1 MNSSRQPQR
10 KVHKPGTISAAL
22 SYRDFR
28 VMWISSFLSSIGV
41 WMQQVIL
48 PAYIYSRTG
57 SASTVALFTF
67 AQLGPLL
74 LLSIPAGVMADKFDR
89 RNWLIFAQCIQMA
102 GSVLLGILTSLDS
115 SIALLFCAQLTVG
128 IGNSFNA
135 PAFSAVLPSLV
146 RPEDLGGSISL
157 SSTSVNGSRVVGPIL
172 AALLM
177 HWGVT
182 TSQVFFINSCT
193 YLIVMSAVIRIALPA
208 AKRTQESGWK
218 SLTLGIRTARSRPVL
233 RRLLVTMFSFS
244 LFSLPFV

>member
-1 MNSSRQPQR
+1 MNSSPKPQR
-10 KVHKPGTISAAL
+10 TDRKPGTISAAL

-102 GSVLLGILTSLDS
+102 GSVLLGVLTSLDS
-115 SIALLFCAQLTVG
+115 SIALCLLILFAQ
-128 IGNSFNA
+128 S
-135 PAFSAVLPSLV
+135 LPMISLV
-146 RPEDLGGSISL
+146 EKWQSFRPIDPLTGEPIDKVTVFHLLKKLLLDLE
-157 SSTSVNGSRVVGPIL
+157 N
-172 AALLM
+172 
-177 HWGVT
+177 
-182 TSQVFFINSCT
+182 FDFIMLECR
-193 YLIVMSAVIRIALPA
+193 YY
-208 AKRTQESGWK
+208 
-218 SLTLGIRTARSRPVL
+218 
-233 RRLLVTMFSFS
+233 
-244 LFSLPFV
+244 

>member
-1 MNSSRQPQR
+1 MNLFALCHYCHKLTPKRGPTRHFHVPRSSVEPSPMNSSPQPQR

-102 GSVLLGILTSLDS
+102 GSVLLGVLTSLDS

-135 PAFSAVLPSLV
+135 PAFPLFFQVLCAQKISGAPSAF
-146 RPEDLGGSISL
+146 RQHL
-157 SSTSVNGSRVVGPIL
+157 SM
-172 AALLM
+172 AHAL
-177 HWGVT
+177 
-182 TSQVFFINSCT
+182 S
-193 YLIVMSAVIRIALPA
+193 
-208 AKRTQESGWK
+208 
-218 SLTLGIRTARSRPVL
+218 ARS
-233 RRLLVTMFSFS
+233 LLHS
-244 LFSLPFV
+244 